1 MSSLIDVPLQLA
13 LVLSLA
19 AATGSAEPSGARAT
33 PVLPLSS
40 QQATLIA
47 QPIAGPFGFSES
59 LWLRALKDTAPTGVS
74 ARFAGRIFKTSGGRF
89 YVPTSSERDE
99 ILAARWDVA
108 VASRVARAFA
118 EINARRMQPAIGRA
132 PTSGELYLAHLFG
145 PEAAVS
151 VIKLARTKPGDLA
164 AEHFNDLLE
173 TAPDLLFDDGKPL
186 TVAGL
191 YARFTQPLRERKAPS
206 QIASVREPPAAPH
219 DRLAFKPTLVGP
231 DAQTRE
237 KARAL
242 AFAWRSEVTGV
253 ANKIP
258 LQ

>member
-19 AATGSAEPSGARAT
+19 AATGGAEPSGAKAT
-33 PVLPLSS
+33 PTLALSG
-40 QQATLIA
+40 QQASVVA
-47 QPIAGPFGFSES
+47 QPVAGPFGFSES
-59 LWLRALKDTAPTGVS
+59 LWLRALKECAQTGVS
-74 ARFAGRIFKTSGGRF
+74 ARFSGRIFKTSGGRF
-89 YVPTSSERDE
+89 YVPAMSERDE

-118 EINARRMQPAIGRA
+118 ELNARRLRPAIGRA

-151 VIKLARTKPGDLA
+151 VIKLARTKPADLA
-164 AEHFNDLLE
+164 AEHFQDLLE
-173 TAPDLLFDDGKPL
+173 TAPELLFDDGKSV
-186 TVAGL
+186 TVAAL
-191 YARFTQPLRERKAPS
+191 YDRFMQPLRERKAPS
-206 QIASVREPPAAPH
+206 QITQAQETRETAPE
-219 DRLAFKPTLVGP
+219 RLALKPTLVGP
-231 DAQTRE
+231 DAEARQ

-242 AFAWRSEVTGV
+242 AFAWRSQVTGV
-253 ANKIP
+253 GDRAP